1 MDQIVTKNVHNLL
14 AYQLEGPGIQVEP
27 DNSVSQLESIISNV
41 IGVITIV
48 AFIFFTFQII
58 FAGYAFISANGDEKK
73 LETSRKKLTN
83 GILGLTIVVV
93 AYGLTAFIA
102 NLLGLD
108 NVFSLQSLPFFREST
123 SPGYNPIYESTY

>member
-1 MDQIVTKNVHNLL
+1 MVQMERLQNNIL
-14 AYQLEGPGIQVEP
+14 AYDITGLGTQPTSNEEAVNQF
-27 DNSVSQLESIISNV
+27 QTIISNI

-102 NLLGLD
+102 NLFGIKD
-108 NVFSLQSLPFFREST
+108 IFNIST
-123 SPGYNPIYESTY
+123 FLLNQQ

>member
-1 MDQIVTKNVHNLL
+1 MDQIATKDAHNLL
-14 AYQLEGPGIQVEP
+14 AYQLEGPGIQVETG
-27 DNSVSQLESIISNV
+27 NSVSQLESIISNI

-58 FAGYAFISANGDEKK
+58 FAGYTFMSANGDEKK
-73 LETSRKKLTN
+73 LEISRKKLTN

-102 NLLGLD
+102 TLLGLD
-108 NVFSLQSLPFFREST
+108 NVFNLHSLPFFQT
-123 SPGYNPIYESTY
+123 TVNNDINHG

>member
-1 MDQIVTKNVHNLL
+1 MDQIVTKNIHNLL

-27 DNSVSQLESIISNV
+27 GNSVSQLESMISNV

-58 FAGYAFISANGDEKK
+58 FAGYTFMSANGDEKK

-93 AYGLTAFIA
+93 AYGLTSFIA

-108 NVFSLQSLPFFREST
+108 NVFSLQSLPFLNNVNTGR
-123 SPGYNPIYESTY
+123 